1 MDFENIAYAHGKLRK
16 GLLAHVQSTMVSKHI
31 DHERSSF
38 FIQRGG
44 RKSETMQINGKKEER
59 LGREYVL
66 SISVTQKENK
76 RRFAVYKTQS
86 NSGWSVKWCKNSK
99 MKSKQRND
107 IPKA

>member
-1 MDFENIAYAHGKLRK
+1 MPTESSGKDFYHTYSPRWSQNTFIAK
-16 GLLAHVQSTMVSKHI
+16 
-31 DHERSSF
+31 
-38 FIQRGG
+38 RGE
-44 RKSETMQINGKKEER
+44 RKSETMQINGKREER
-59 LGREYVL
+59 LGRGHVL